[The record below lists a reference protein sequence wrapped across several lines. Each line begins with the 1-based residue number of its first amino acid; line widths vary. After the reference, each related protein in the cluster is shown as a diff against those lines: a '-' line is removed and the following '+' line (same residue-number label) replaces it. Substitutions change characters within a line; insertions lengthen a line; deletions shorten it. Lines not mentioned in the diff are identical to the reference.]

1 MPAVPSPD
9 ANLVE
14 FTGVWWT
21 LPCEPKVCCDI
32 LVIVIT
38 VESFILL
45 ICRMVHGFTCAG
57 VLPSQ
62 YTNLTKFAGLGTV
75 GQSYIRRGIGHVLK
89 SGSQDL
95 PLALTIVYQ
104 GRGYMDLVSRAA
116 EQSMQSAVEEVQA
129 RPDYAEKGEVRHVRV
144 HACFTVV

>member
-1 MPAVPSPD
+1 MLRYSCNSYYSRIFYLAD
-9 ANLVE
+9 LQDGARFHLCGC
-14 FTGVWWT
+14 FA
-21 LPCEPKVCCDI
+21 I
-32 LVIVIT
+32 AI
-38 VESFILL
+38 
-45 ICRMVHGFTCAG
+45 H
-57 VLPSQ
+57 Q
-62 YTNLTKFAGLGTV
+62 FAGLGTV

>member
-1 MPAVPSPD
+1 MLQYSCNSYYSRIFYLAD
-9 ANLVE
+9 LQDGARFHLCGC
-14 FTGVWWT
+14 FAIAIHQ
-21 LPCEPKVCCDI
+21 LDQVCWPGHC
-32 LVIVIT
+32 
-38 VESFILL
+38 
-45 ICRMVHGFTCAG
+45 C
-57 VLPSQ
+57 
-62 YTNLTKFAGLGTV
+62 
-75 GQSYIRRGIGHVLK
+75 YIRRGIGHVLK
-89 SGSQDL
+89 SGSQYL